1 MSILKVDAIQ
11 DRNSTVSIN
20 PTQVPAYIRATPGTL
35 TNPARSGRELV
46 NYDPTLPNGLY
57 YITSG
62 GITQQ
67 VYVDI
72 QRGGWMLVASNRYG
86 DTGIPS
92 GTARLATGYEL
103 DRGGLGPLGTSNPD
117 QDHIIGNIINTL
129 PFNNVRVFAW
139 GWNDVN
145 STAAYEANST
155 AWGNYLDVR
164 WYLSRSGAGRLFEVQ
179 PRSAVSFGGSSTL
192 STSAA
197 YFILD
202 CIKVNRLTSGG
213 YDANADQ
220 VTIGGAGV
228 SVASGDP
235 SSGVYLGHG
244 TGEGSSASEG
254 WYDGST
260 TAYNCRSYTTWVL

>member
-35 TNPARSGRELV
+35 SNPARSGRELV

-62 GITQQ
+62 GVAQQ

-86 DTGIPS
+86 DTLIPS
-92 GTARLATGYEL
+92 GTSRLATGYEL
-103 DRGGLGPLGTSNPD
+103 DRGGLGALGTSNPD

-129 PFNNVRVFAW
+129 PFNSVRVFGW
-139 GWNDVN
+139 GLNDVN
-145 STAAYEANST
+145 STATYESNST
-155 AWGNYLDVR
+155 AWGNYIDVR
-164 WYLSRSGAGRLFEVQ
+164 WFLSRSGAPRLYEVQ
-179 PRSAVSFGGSSTL
+179 PRSAVTIGGSSSL
-192 STSAA
+192 ASGAA

-220 VTIGGAGV
+220 VTIGAAAV
-228 SVASGDP
+228 TSSTGDP
-235 SSGVYLGHG
+235 SAGTYLGHG
-244 TGEGSSASEG
+244 SGEGSTAGEG
-254 WYDGST
+254 WYDSSN

>member
-35 TNPARSGRELV
+35 SNPARSGRELV

-72 QRGGWMLVASNRYG
+72 KRGGWMLVASNRYG
-86 DTGIPS
+86 DTVIPS

-103 DRGGLGPLGTSNPD
+103 DRGGLGALGTPNPEND
-117 QDHIIGNIINTL
+117 YIIGNIITTL
-129 PFNNVRVFAW
+129 PFSSVRVLGW
-139 GWNDVN
+139 GLSDVSN
-145 STAAYEANST
+145 AARTFDSES
-155 AWGNYLDVR
+155 WGTYIDVR
-164 WYLSRSGAGRLFEVQ
+164 WPLSLSGANRLTEVQ
-179 PRSAVSFGGSSTL
+179 PRSATTICGSSSL
-192 STSAA
+192 ASLAA

-220 VTIGGAGV
+220 VTIGGAAVTASTGD
-228 SVASGDP
+228 ASG
-235 SSGVYLGHG
+235 GTYMGHG
-244 TGEGSSASEG
+244 TGEGSTAGEG
-254 WYDGST
+254 WYDSSNT
-260 TAYNCRSYTTWVL
+260 SYNCRSYTTWVL